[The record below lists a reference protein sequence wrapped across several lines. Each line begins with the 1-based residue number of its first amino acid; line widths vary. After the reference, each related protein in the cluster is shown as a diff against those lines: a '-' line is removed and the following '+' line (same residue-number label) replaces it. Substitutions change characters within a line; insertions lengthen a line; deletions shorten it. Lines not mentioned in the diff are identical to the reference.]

1 MPRNETIVAIDGPS
15 GAGKGTVAR
24 AVARELG
31 YRHIDSGAMYR
42 GVAWQATRD
51 GVDLTDELAI
61 AAVAEAAV
69 FTFESDRI
77 AVNGHDVT
85 EAIRTP
91 ETDVAAAS
99 VARLPVVREALVSRQ
114 RALGENGRLV
124 MEGRDIGTVVF
135 PAAAAKIYLDA
146 SPDERARRRAADP
159 AHASGRNRALADV
172 ASALE
177 ARDTSDRT
185 RDASPLTLA
194 PDAELID
201 TTGVPIGDVVTRV
214 LSLVRSRL
222 GGAPSA
228 PAG

>member
-1 MPRNETIVAIDGPS
+1 
-15 GAGKGTVAR
+15 
-24 AVARELG
+24 
-31 YRHIDSGAMYR
+31 
-42 GVAWQATRD
+42 
-51 GVDLTDELAI
+51 
-61 AAVAEAAV
+61 
-69 FTFESDRI
+69 
-77 AVNGHDVT
+77 VNGHDVT